1 MVWLAHGAALPAGKD
16 SSKVRVFGLALD
28 ESVGV
33 CSGVNS
39 VGDEPAVK
47 HRSEKR
53 SDSGTSDLS
62 GDGAFDGRIE

>member
-1 MVWLAHGAALPAGKD
+1 MVWLAHGATLPAEKN
-16 SSKVRVFGLALD
+16 SPEVRVFGLALD

-33 CSGVNS
+33 CSRGNS
-39 VGDEPAVK
+39 IGDEPAVK

-62 GDGAFDGRIE
+62 GVEHLMERGW